1 MDMWNIYDTSGG
13 RNMKRQKIKEKTEP
27 VFIRPNLK
35 GFLEKS
41 KIDLK
46 IKNNK
51 FYGMSETLMYYLE
64 DSKLFRNDWLKY
76 CGVEEGTLKILEF
89 EGEDLLVLI
98 SKCHS

>member
-1 MDMWNIYDTSGG
+1 
-13 RNMKRQKIKEKTEP
+13 MKKKIKEKTEP

-76 CGVEEGTLKILEF
+76 IGVKEETRNIFEF
-89 EGEDLLVLI
+89 EGEDLLILI
-98 SKCHS
+98 TRCHS